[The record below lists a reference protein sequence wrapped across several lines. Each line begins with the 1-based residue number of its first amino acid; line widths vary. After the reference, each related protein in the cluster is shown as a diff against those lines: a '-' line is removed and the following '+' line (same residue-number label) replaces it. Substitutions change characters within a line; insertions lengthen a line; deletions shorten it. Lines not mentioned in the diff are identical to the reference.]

1 MAKTDRALVI
11 VLIIVGILFA
21 NSQGIINIPGL
32 QSAADVDKTDDGVTG
47 VLCLH
52 DGAVMTVGPTMVRY
66 APTTDVSSEY
76 HRVFID
82 GLDRGLKV
90 DGTTMDVK
98 REILY
103 NFWETLPP
111 LKTIPKAEDDVYGH
125 KVRLQIIKLLRNGI
139 IDESEEK
146 RRRRALNARE
156 ILSILKELK
165 IKDEEGGSKTKKISL
180 QSLYFHL
187 QKLEEAELIQTVT
200 ILRKGSHNTAY
211 YGRTAR
217 IYLHMD
223 NVKHKKKISKA
234 FSAIKKF
241 AMIENPELN

>member
-1 MAKTDRALVI
+1 
-11 VLIIVGILFA
+11 
-21 NSQGIINIPGL
+21 
-32 QSAADVDKTDDGVTG
+32 
-47 VLCLH
+47 
-52 DGAVMTVGPTMVRY
+52 
-66 APTTDVSSEY
+66 
-76 HRVFID
+76 
-82 GLDRGLKV
+82 
-90 DGTTMDVK
+90 MDVK

-103 NFWETLPP
+103 DFWESLPP
-111 LKTIPKAEDDVYGH
+111 LKIIPKAEDDVYGH

-139 IDESEEK
+139 IDESEEN

-165 IKDEEGGSKTKKISL
+165 VKEDIDEEGASKTKKISL

-241 AMIENPELN
+241 AKIENPDLNEKKFDQLQKEYLSREKQRSERISKWLTKYESLIVENDIDLTSFFQFMEILDTINPEIIQILKELKDTLELESLP